1 MLVGY
6 FIKEEEIDQKE
17 KDVNSALAFIL
28 FLGWFGAHRF
38 YMGRKLSG
46 SFILISVVLTFGQA
60 LWIVAPLTLI
70 EFFQL
75 ALTADRIKKAKNAQ
89 AIVNSSPAPIKPR
102 YVNQPEKVH
111 ETKTSVT
118 IYDISKVQPSKIIR
132 EPDSLQ
138 VPPPPIS
145 GEWIKKL
152 ELPYERQDLKI
163 PQLRKAIYEV
173 YEQLAEYIDQ
183 QLQKRG
189 SSLPKMMKQT
199 SQGQYA
205 YYNNILYTIFCIA
218 EGQVSDHYTGGKNG
232 YNNSFSYKLLS
243 ERTNE
248 SFKKDIEHYAK
259 QLVTKLPPADDAIM
273 KRYGLTANGLPLTWW
288 DQEGLLREKYPL
300 TEKHIRILNL
310 TPPRNTKLYEITE
323 MRAVIFR
330 HYFKVLAV
338 LHSQL
343 TQTTNWPKHMEKYLR
358 GVFDDNQKYVNNYN
372 GIIILNYILKLC
384 EQAIREQMSYTR
396 PLDVIKE
403 RTSLRRTIPREAAAA
418 VLLAINDMAELKL
431 SQDTLEILR
440 RQNPS
445 SWRDDTA
452 GMATKSVLD
461 VIQLLQ
467 TYQESEA
474 LLKVTKE
481 IIKNHPDPKAQLLV
495 LYASYAKTTQIDEW
509 LEKRLVRLVHPT
521 QEKAFREMVA
531 KNQPLSITLAD
542 ELMHLQFPSRRR
554 VILDKTKLA
563 DAKEDHARAIS
574 SVTSYLGEEEASEVP
589 GILFKSEQPVVSHE
603 ALFTSSTNS
612 SVLLTDDQTGFI
624 KMILENGNDLNG
636 AMADAYVREHKK
648 MLNGYIQ
655 AINKTLYEKF
665 EDQAILQQDGRI
677 MIEEEYR
684 AAIEELI

>member
-1 MLVGY
+1 MGY

-17 KDVNSALAFIL
+17 KNVNSALAFIL

-46 SFILISVVLTFGQA
+46 SVILISIVLTFGQA
-60 LWIVAPLTLI
+60 LWIVAPLTFI

-75 ALTADRIKKAKNAQ
+75 ALTADRIKKTKNAQ
-89 AIVNSSPAPIKPR
+89 AIVNSNLTPIKPQ

-118 IYDISKVQPSKIIR
+118 IYDVSKVQPSKIIR

-138 VPPPPIS
+138 VLPPPIS
-145 GEWIKKL
+145 GEWVKRL

-163 PQLRKAIYEV
+163 SQLRKAIYEV

-183 QLQKRG
+183 RLQQRN
-189 SSLPKMMKQT
+189 SSLHKIIEQT
-199 SQGQYA
+199 PRGQYA
-205 YYNNILYTIFCIA
+205 YYGNILYTIFCIA

-243 ERTNE
+243 ERTDE
-248 SFKKDIEHYAK
+248 IFRKDVEHYAE
-259 QLVTKLPPADDAIM
+259 QLVTGLPPADDAIM
-273 KRYGLTANGLPLTWW
+273 KRYGLTVNGLPFAWW

-323 MRAVIFR
+323 MRVAIFR

-343 TQTTNWPKHMEKYLR
+343 GQTGNWPKHMEKYLR

-372 GIIILNYILKLC
+372 EIMILNYILKLC
-384 EQAIREQMSYTR
+384 EQAIREQLSYTR
-396 PLDVIKE
+396 PLDITKE
-403 RTSLRRTIPREAAAA
+403 RTSLRRTIPRESASA
-418 VLLAINDMAELKL
+418 VLSAINDEVELKL
-431 SQDTLEILR
+431 SKETLELLR
-440 RQNPS
+440 QQNPS
-445 SWRDDTA
+445 SWRNDTA
-452 GMATKSVLD
+452 GMAARSTSD
-461 VIQLLQ
+461 VIRLLQ
-467 TYQESEA
+467 TYLESEA

-481 IIKNHPDPKAQLLV
+481 VIKNHPDPKVQLLA
-495 LYASYAKTTQIDEW
+495 LYVAYAKTEQADDW
-509 LEKRLVRLVHPT
+509 LAKRLAQLIHPT
-521 QEKAFREMVA
+521 QEKAFREMA
-531 KNQPLSITLAD
+531 AANHPLSMTLAD
-542 ELMHLQFPSRRR
+542 ELMHLGLPPRKR
-554 VILDKTKLA
+554 VVLDKTKLA
-563 DAKEDHARAIS
+563 DAKEDHSRAIR
-574 SVTSYLGEEEASEVP
+574 SVTSYLGEEEALEPSET
-589 GILFKSEQPVVSHE
+589 IIRLEQPTMSRE
-603 ALFTSSTNS
+603 ALFALSTNANL
-612 SVLLTDDQTGFI
+612 LLTDDQIGFI
-624 KMILENGNDLNG
+624 RMILESSNDLDSSK
-636 AMADAYVREHKK
+636 AEAYAREYKK

-655 AINKTLYEKF
+655 SINKTLYEKF